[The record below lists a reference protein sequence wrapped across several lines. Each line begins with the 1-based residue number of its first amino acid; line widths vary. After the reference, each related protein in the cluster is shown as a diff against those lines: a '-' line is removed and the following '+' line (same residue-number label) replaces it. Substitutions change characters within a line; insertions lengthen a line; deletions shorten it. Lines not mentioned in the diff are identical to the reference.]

1 MPKGCTQNPD
11 NADIWYTAT
20 PVKQKK
26 FTTFVGDICKNS
38 GVTIYTSHSLRATAI
53 TAMSDAGLTD
63 RNIMFMSDHKC
74 EESLKSYCRRPG
86 TTHKQLINNVLEN
99 VATGEKNLSIVP
111 VTNAMIPVTVPA
123 VVPSSDTAMIP
134 GVLTSN
140 QSLNINRE
148 NTGFG
153 AYSVFKDCN
162 FHFHAGTS
170 AQ

>member
-1 MPKGCTQNPD
+1 
-11 NADIWYTAT
+11 
-20 PVKQKK
+20 
-26 FTTFVGDICKNS
+26 
-38 GVTIYTSHSLRATAI
+38 
-53 TAMSDAGLTD
+53 MSDAGLTD

-123 VVPSSDTAMIP
+123 VVPSSDTPMIP
-134 GVLTSN
+134 EVLTSN